1 MTSTTATNS
10 TTSAAS
16 MTATPAPTLLRVL
29 VARRHWQ
36 VYETFRHH
44 YERAAATLAERE
56 GDRRLS
62 KLTVSKRQFERW
74 YGGELKTRPYP
85 DQCRVLETMFGRPV
99 DELLGPAGP
108 SADESWTASVDADG
122 TWADLGVGEREQQVA
137 MAARRAFRFSSSI
150 EGSSVGP
157 ETLDQLGDEVRR
169 IAAVYP
175 QLPLP
180 SLLGDLVELQDTS
193 FRFLEQGRVRPTQA
207 RELYVMAGMAS
218 GMLAKASHDLGDPRS
233 AMTQARTAYICAEN
247 ADHPALRAW
256 ARGLQSLITYWAGRP
271 HEAARYAALGTAT
284 AQGLHGT
291 TTVWLA
297 CLAARA
303 HAVLGNAVAARAAVA
318 QAEEARSAL
327 RLDDLDAF
335 GGIMTFPAP
344 RQLYYTAEASVHLG
358 DDHRGAETQAFAAVR
373 AYREARPDEWAFSD
387 EAGAHTNLAR
397 ARVANG
403 ELDGAAEAVR
413 PVLDLPVEQR
423 NFGIITSARRVHEA
437 LSDSRFRTARA
448 ALEVRAEIEEFST
461 VSTAAVLR

>member
-1 MTSTTATNS
+1 MTDATETTAT
-10 TTSAAS
+10 TEPT
-16 MTATPAPTLLRVL
+16 APTLLRVL

-56 GDRRLS
+56 GDQRIS

-85 DQCRVLETMFGRPV
+85 DQCRVLETMFGIPV
-99 DELLGPAGP
+99 DELLGPAPLSVEEPRSSVFTGVDGP
-108 SADESWTASVDADG
+108 
-122 TWADLGVGEREQQVA
+122 WADLGVGERERQVA

-150 EGSSVGP
+150 EGSSVGA

-180 SLLGDLVELQDTS
+180 TLLGDLVELQDTS
-193 FRFLEQGRVRPTQA
+193 FRFLEQGRIRPIQA
-207 RELYVMAGMAS
+207 RELYMLAGMAS

-233 AMTQARTAYICAEN
+233 AMTQARTAYVCAEN

-256 ARGLQSLITYWAGRP
+256 ARGLQSLITYWSGQP

-284 AQGLHGT
+284 AQGLRGT

-303 HAVLGNAVAARAAVA
+303 HAILGDVEAAKAAAARA
-318 QAEEARSAL
+318 EDARSAL
-327 RLDDLDAF
+327 RLDDLDAY
-335 GGIMTFPAP
+335 GGIMTFPTP

-358 DDHRGAETQAFAAVR
+358 DDHRAAETQALAAVR
-373 AYREARPDEWAFSD
+373 AYREAQPEEWAFSD
-387 EAGAHTNLAR
+387 EAGAHTNLAL
-397 ARVANG
+397 ARVASD
-403 ELDGAAEAVR
+403 EVDGAADAVR

-423 NFGIITSARRVHEA
+423 NFGIVTSARRVHDA
-437 LSDSRFRTARA
+437 LCAPRFRGARA
-448 ALEVRAEIEEFST
+448 ALEVRSEIQEFSAF
-461 VSTAAVLR
+461 STAAVLR